1 MSYKK
6 AKHILPLELLKEIQ
20 KYVEGESIYIPRRSD
35 RKKPRGSSVASLK
48 YFQKRNAQIF
58 SEYLAGER
66 QDLLSEK
73 YFLSLKSI
81 QRIIRQEKMIHNM

>member
-35 RKKPRGSSVASLK
+35 RKKPRGTSKVFSK
-48 YFQKRNAQIF
+48 AQCTNI
-58 SEYLAGER
+58 
-66 QDLLSEK
+66 
-73 YFLSLKSI
+73 
-81 QRIIRQEKMIHNM
+81 

>member
-20 KYVEGESIYIPRRSD
+20 KYVEGESIYILRRSD
-35 RKKPRGSSVASLK
+35 RKKPRGTSAASLK

-58 SEYLAGER
+58 SEYLAGES

>member
-35 RKKPRGSSVASLK
+35 RKKPRWTSAASLK

-58 SEYLAGER
+58 SEYLAGES

>member
-6 AKHILPLELLKEIQ
+6 AKHILPLDLLAEVQ
-20 KYVEGESIYIPRRSD
+20 KYAEGECIYIPKRTD
-35 RKKPRGSSVASLK
+35 RKMPRGASAASLE
-48 YFQKRNAQIF
+48 YFQKRNAQIYRD
-58 SEYLAGER
+58 YLAGES